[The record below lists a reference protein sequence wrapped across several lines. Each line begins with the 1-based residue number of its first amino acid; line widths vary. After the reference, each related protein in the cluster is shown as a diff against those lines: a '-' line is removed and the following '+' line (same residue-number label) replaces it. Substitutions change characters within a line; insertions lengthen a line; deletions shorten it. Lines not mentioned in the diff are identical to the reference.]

1 MWTTFFPSQIF
12 IWKQVSLHLGCFR
25 IKIMHINMKGTIIG
39 ELLWRALLFII
50 SIIKQLFE
58 EITWFPAHGFTY
70 VWVSH
75 DDLTKISNNGY
86 QPVLEVNGK
95 IFIKQKY
102 KQYTLYTRQNTLR
115 QNIIQS
121 TLYTVARHSTKI
133 GAVLSTLDKKYLQY
147 YRVVLIHNLRKRWM
161 HVTEKYCGHHC
172 SVIIY
177 TKMLEDNG
185 YIFQR
190 YFMGT

>member
-1 MWTTFFPSQIF
+1 
-12 IWKQVSLHLGCFR
+12 
-25 IKIMHINMKGTIIG
+25 MHINMKGRIIG

-86 QPVLEVNGK
+86 QPVLVVNGK

-121 TLYTVARHSTKI
+121 TL
-133 GAVLSTLDKKYLQY
+133 
-147 YRVVLIHNLRKRWM
+147 
-161 HVTEKYCGHHC
+161 
-172 SVIIY
+172 
-177 TKMLEDNG
+177 
-185 YIFQR
+185 
-190 YFMGT
+190 